1 MAHAVPAADRFHGQ
15 VGQPVIVDG
24 IWVGVFILL
33 AVLLTTLGYG
43 YVHEGV
49 LGGLILLSVIGAA
62 ISYIK
67 FLDGR
72 RPPR

>member
-1 MAHAVPAADRFHGQ
+1 
-15 VGQPVIVDG
+15 VIVDG